1 MPLRLANNS
10 QSILTAAID
19 NTVTSLD
26 VLDASSFSPL
36 AVGDWM
42 WLTIIDQ
49 TLDTN
54 FEIIKVTEIVG
65 NTFTIVRGQEG
76 TTARA
81 AVSGDIIEQRITRQT
96 LLDLGVG
103 SESIKPRKYLD
114 EIYFSLIN
122 APKFTNINS
131 ILTDKYAPLLLG
143 SESVYNNDWG
153 PYIKF
158 QLQNMTTGVITDNLD
173 FPTVNDMLTWIT
185 ANVNENLGLCTET
198 IIARPYEIIDETI
211 PVMTK
216 MYGLNRF
223 YSSLRGRRNYSSS
236 TSTAVNSADMETQC
250 AQLYNGVWGTSFTN
264 VDIDLGAIWLSA
276 AKKNL
281 YGHPMF
287 RITEGYRV
295 FFELGCLA
303 RKVRNGTDTAWKVN
317 TDDTY
322 YLNDP
327 STFGWASMNFNS
339 TTVTTHQ
346 YSEALDVIE
355 SHSRGASCVM
365 ICGVEEY
372 DNGNGEKA
380 VVVKPM
386 GIDQV
391 VTNLPDF
398 TKYHFEIVFM
408 NDERQAFVAVSRFSS
423 IADFYNTDFD
433 INGAKM
439 RINSSEW
446 LEANSNSGT
455 LRLSSNKWNQF
466 NVDTVRFRL
475 RDKTTNEVSN
485 LSYAGIVTDKTHN
498 ISLRQMRIKNFEHG
512 NF

>member
-317 TDDTY
+317 TDDT
-322 YLNDP
+322 
-327 STFGWASMNFNS
+327 
-339 TTVTTHQ
+339 
-346 YSEALDVIE
+346 
-355 SHSRGASCVM
+355 CVM